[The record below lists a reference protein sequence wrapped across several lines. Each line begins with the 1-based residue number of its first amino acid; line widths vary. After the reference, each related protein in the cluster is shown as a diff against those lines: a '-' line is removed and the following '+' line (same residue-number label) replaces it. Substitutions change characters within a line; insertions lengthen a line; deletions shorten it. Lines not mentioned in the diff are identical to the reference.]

1 MSEAQLA
8 LLVIG
13 VITMVAVW
21 ISALGI
27 KAGEEKIK
35 NATIVTLLL
44 LALMSFALVAILVD
58 QNSEPNKSPRYEK
71 LENVY
76 QLKE

>member
-8 LLVIG
+8 LLVS
-13 VITMVAVW
+13 
-21 ISALGI
+21 SALTIAAIFISSFGFE
-27 KAGEEKIK
+27 AGEKKIK
-35 NATIVTLLL
+35 NATIVTLLALIL
-44 LALMSFALVAILVD
+44 LYFALTVLLINRD
-58 QNSEPNKSPRYEK
+58 SEPNKSPRYEK